1 MKKKYIDKKL
11 SSATNTAKISTI
23 SKIEDINIYWVIT
36 QEIIIVNEMIK
47 KGKKELYINNINNNV
62 KIINENKEKKLFK
75 KIVLWQLNYNL
86 NIIDYFNIIFI
97 ILINKLIIF
106 LIIKLK
112 SFNNIFVIFTICI
125 KL

>member
-1 MKKKYIDKKL
+1 
-11 SSATNTAKISTI
+11 
-23 SKIEDINIYWVIT
+23 
-36 QEIIIVNEMIK
+36 MIK

-62 KIINENKEKKLFK
+62 KIINEIKAKKLFK

-86 NIIDYFNIIFI
+86 NI
-97 ILINKLIIF
+97 F

-112 SFNNIFVIFTICI
+112 SFNNNFVTFTICI

>member
-47 KGKKELYINNINNNV
+47 KGKKELYINNIN
-62 KIINENKEKKLFK
+62 KF
-75 KIVLWQLNYNL
+75 
-86 NIIDYFNIIFI
+86 
-97 ILINKLIIF
+97 LINKYLF
-106 LIIKLK
+106 LNFSIVNKYLK
-112 SFNNIFVIFTICI
+112 KNEY
-125 KL
+125 

>member
-1 MKKKYIDKKL
+1 
-11 SSATNTAKISTI
+11 
-23 SKIEDINIYWVIT
+23 
-36 QEIIIVNEMIK
+36 MIK

-62 KIINENKEKKLFK
+62 KIINEIKAKKLFK

-86 NIIDYFNIIFI
+86 NVIDYFNITFI

-112 SFNNIFVIFTICI
+112 FFDNIFVTFTIYI
-125 KL
+125 KFELKF